1 MANFNYIAKNSSN
14 QRSKGRVSA
23 DSQAEAIA
31 KIRGQGLVILQ
42 LKEDKRSGSG
52 SSQISHSNRF
62 LNRVSEKDKII
73 FTQQLAIMSQAGLPI
88 SQALRAL
95 VEETANKHF
104 TAIIK
109 TIAVDVEGGTA
120 LSIAFAKHPNT
131 FSRVYTS
138 ILKAGEKSGKVDEV
152 LSKLAAQLE
161 KDYDIKSKVKGAL
174 AYPAF
179 VTVAMLVIVSLIMI
193 FIIPQIQSIFSENN
207 AKLPVLTTI
216 VIAISNILRHQWYI
230 IIAIMLAIF
239 FGLRQYNRT
248 AGGKMTI
255 DKLKLNVPIFGTLN
269 RKVSI
274 ARFARIFSTLLSS
287 GIPMLEIFETC
298 QDVMG
303 NEVFRVEIG
312 RAAKD
317 IESGVEISAALKK
330 QPHIPR
336 MVTQLTAVG
345 EKSGN
350 IDVIYNN
357 LANFMEK
364 EVDNVTRN
372 MTALLEPA
380 LMLVMGA
387 VIGTIVIAILL
398 PIYTLTT
405 NVL

>member
-1 MANFNYIAKNSSN
+1 MANFNYSAKNSSN
-14 QRSKGRVSA
+14 QTTKGRVSA
-23 DSQAEAIA
+23 DSQAEAITQ
-31 KIRGQGLVILQ
+31 IRGRGLIILHLDEIKQ
-42 LKEDKRSGSG
+42 SSSAKFGGSA
-52 SSQISHSNRF
+52 HHF

-104 TAIIK
+104 TAIIQ

-120 LSIAFAKHPNT
+120 LSIAFAKHPDT

-161 KDYDIKSKVKGAL
+161 KDYDIKSKVKSAL

-193 FIIPQIQSIFSENN
+193 FIIPQIQSIFAENN

-216 VIAISNILRHQWYI
+216 VIGISNILRHQWYI
-230 IIAIMLAIF
+230 ILGILLLGF
-239 FGLRQYNRT
+239 FGLRQYNHT
-248 AGGKMTI
+248 ASGKMAI
-255 DKLKLNVPIFGTLN
+255 DKFKLNVPIFGTLN

-398 PIYTLTT
+398 PIYALTT